1 MNGKAK
7 CGIGIQWNIIQPQ
20 KRKKILTYATTRMNH
35 ENIRLS
41 KLSLPQK
48 KEKYCMIPLKRDTE
62 SSQNDRK
69 YNDG

>member
-1 MNGKAK
+1 MWYRYTMEYYSAS
-7 CGIGIQWNIIQPQ
+7 

-62 SSQNDRK
+62 SSRNDRK
-69 YNDG
+69 